1 MYEIQSLQ
9 LVYSVVNGNREL
21 VGDIFEAA
29 KNGDVAEVR
38 AAAFAF
44 ESARL
49 QGLDQLLAQK
59 LGEAEIELKA
69 QRQQLS
75 NLIINDWDRLI
86 DSLKAAGF
94 SRWMAEAGDAN
105 PDLLDEIARLYA
117 AATVGDRIKVI
128 TEYLAICAQYS
139 PTPEQ
144 LEAWQAVLDNFQ
156 PHPIPSNLLWF
167 VRPSPYLGAMS
178 PPDRGMETAIET
190 RKSAEETHANS

>member
-1 MYEIQSLQ
+1 MYYEIQSLQ
-9 LVYSVVNGNREL
+9 LVYRVVNGNREF

-29 KNGDVAEVR
+29 KSGDVAEVR
-38 AAAFAF
+38 AAVFAF

-49 QGLDQLLAQK
+49 QGVDQLLAQK

-75 NLIINDWDRLI
+75 KLIINDWDRLI

-94 SRWMAEAGDAN
+94 SRWMAAAGDAN

-117 AATVGDRIKVI
+117 AVTVGDRIDVI
-128 TEYLAICAQYS
+128 TEYLAICAQYPPS
-139 PTPEQ
+139 PEQ

-156 PHPIPSNLLWF
+156 PHPIPPNLLWF
-167 VRPSPYLGAMS
+167 VRPGANLGA
-178 PPDRGMETAIET
+178 T
-190 RKSAEETHANS
+190 